1 MIFKNSDI
9 NFNINERTVELGDIN
24 TNFYTEDEQTASIRI
39 FVKWND
45 KPVNL
50 NLVNMRPLLN
60 LYLQDGSIFE
70 DEALQIVMP
79 ESGVIQYN
87 IPVNVIKHVGR
98 VSAKLFLV
106 NENES
111 IHAVNFSFNI
121 IDSGIE
127 APVRKELSFNL
138 VDNAIRRIIKE
149 STLTLLDDTFKADV
163 NEALKAYVMA
173 NPNEFKGPKGDKGEQ
188 GIQGVK
194 GDTGPVGPQGYKGEK
209 GDTGEQGPQGFVGPE
224 GPKGDTG
231 ESFSY
236 SNLTVA
242 EKEEIKS
249 AITNQSLT
257 DYVLKDASVTTEKLA
272 DKAVTGKKTTFINV
286 STNLLNPKTTF
297 MNKTVDYTGNII
309 DDTGYFLSEMIPFD
323 SSKKISFSLG
333 TYRVILYDSS
343 KKFISRAGATSNNI
357 FDASAVPNVGY
368 FRISRNVLPETV
380 MLNHGSTLLPFENHY
395 QKIQNDFL
403 PVITMDDISNVLIT
417 PAEEAH
423 FKKSNNL
430 FNKFNLQYDKGL
442 DTQGNIVSE
451 TGWVTSP
458 KIKVQGQKVAMTTE
472 NIVRW
477 AVFDKDGRLLSRAG
491 KTAGSTALLELDK
504 LPLADYFVLSV
515 VSSIKD
521 TFMANYGTNVL
532 PHEDYGFTL
541 VSTNELPISIS
552 SDIVPQSTQTGGTS
566 TAQTNVV
573 NLANTQQLSKEYSA
587 SYATSSTTE
596 LYTTTAK
603 TSLDYIELSANN
615 VNAELVLTY
624 KDDSGATITASVV
637 KPDDNTKLPLTIE
650 NVVSYSYPN
659 VEYLVY
665 DPSRSQFKIAFKN
678 LNLSNGFTISI
689 KNNHSSAINATTR
702 IVGRYYV

>member
-50 NLVNMRPLLN
+50 NLVNMRPVLN

-70 DEALQIVMP
+70 DETLQIVMP

-87 IPVNVIKHVGR
+87 VPVNVIKHVGR

-127 APVRKELSFNL
+127 TPVRKELSFNL
-138 VDNAIRRIIKE
+138 VDDAIRRIIKE
-149 STLTLLDDTFKADV
+149 STLTLLDDTFKSDV

-173 NPNEFKGPKGDKGEQ
+173 NPDVFKGP
-188 GIQGVK
+188 
-194 GDTGPVGPQGYKGEK
+194 K
-209 GDTGEQGPQGFVGPE
+209 GDTGEQGPQGFVGPQ
-224 GPKGDTG
+224 GPKGDAG

-249 AITNQSLT
+249 AITNQSLS

-272 DKAVTGKKTTFINV
+272 DKSVTGKKTTFINV
-286 STNLLNPKTTF
+286 SNNLLNPKATM
-297 MNKTVDYTGNII
+297 MNKTIDYDGNII
-309 DDTGYFLSEMIPFD
+309 DDTGYFLSEIIPFD
-323 SSKKISFSLG
+323 SSKKISFTLG
-333 TYRVILYDSS
+333 TYRIILYDN
-343 KKFISRAGATSNNI
+343 KGEFISRAGATSNNI

-380 MLNHGSTLLPFENHY
+380 MLNHGATLLPFENYY

-403 PVITMDDISNVLIT
+403 PVITMDDISDVMIT
-417 PAEEAH
+417 PEEEAH

-430 FNKFNLQYDKGL
+430 FNKYNLQNDKSI
-442 DTQGNIVSE
+442 DSAGNIIDATS
-451 TGWVTSP
+451 WVVSP
-458 KIKVQGQKVAMTTE
+458 KIKVTGAKVAMSTDNT
-472 NIVRW
+472 VRW

-504 LPLADYFVLSV
+504 LPLADYFILSV
-515 VSSIKD
+515 HSSIKD
-521 TFMANYGTNVL
+521 TFMANYGTSVL
-532 PHEDYGFTL
+532 PYEDYGFTL

-566 TAQTNVV
+566 TTQTNIV
-573 NLANTQQLSKEYSA
+573 NLENTQQLSKEYSA
-587 SYATSSTTE
+587 SYAANSTTE

-603 TSLDYIELSANN
+603 TSLDYIEFSANN

-624 KDDSGATITASVV
+624 KDDSGATVTANVI
-637 KPDDNTKLPLTIE
+637 KPDDNAKLPLTID
-650 NVVSYSYPN
+650 NIVSYGYPN

-665 DPSRSQFKIAFKN
+665 DPPRSQFKIAFKN
-678 LNLSNGFTISI
+678 LNFSNGFTVSF
-689 KNNHSSAINATTR
+689 KNNQSTALNATTR
-702 IVGRYYV
+702 IAGRYYV